1 MRALVLTAQLSYIY
15 NGLLAL
21 IYKKSDCVLQIFFFW
36 YHISFPIYWNSE
48 RWNDVENM
56 HCLL

>member
-21 IYKKSDCVLQIFFFW
+21 IYKKSDCVLQIFFLVSHKF
-36 YHISFPIYWNSE
+36 SDLLEFRE
-48 RWNDVENM
+48 VE
-56 HCLL
+56 